1 MLDERALRK
10 RGFTEGPK
18 VVLGDGQEWTFPR
31 PWLRLYPVRAPGGG
45 FAMGGGEGYG
55 ADFDDL
61 VDRLVDCEPDDI
73 PARLAIQFEMAA
85 CLLCRNYELNDRDL
99 RRLLA
104 IDLGDPACE
113 DRWARI
119 NQVLL
124 GRPPKPSADG
134 SATP

>member
-1 MLDERALRK
+1 M
-10 RGFTEGPK
+10 
-18 VVLGDGQEWTFPR
+18 
-31 PWLRLYPVRAPGGG
+31 RAPGGG
-45 FAMGGGEGYG
+45 FAMAGGEGYG

-61 VDRLVDCEPDDI
+61 VDRLVDCEPNDI
-73 PARLAIQFEMAA
+73 PASLAIQFEMAA
-85 CLLCRNYELNDRDL
+85 GLLCRNYELTDRDL

-119 NQVLL
+119 NQILL
-124 GRPPKPSADG
+124 GCPPKPSADG